1 MPPACRFFARWWWD
15 VKTFSK
21 GRESQPPD
29 VAAPNQTATWMPP
42 ADRPARLAPVV
53 TEQLLRRI
61 ARGDFSAGSYMLSE
75 LRLAAEFKVSRTVIR
90 ESVRALEQKGVLS
103 AQQGRGTVVSDRSQW
118 SAFDPLVISVRLDT
132 EPTTEL
138 FRDLADIRLAVECQ
152 LSNSAAMNASAA
164 MLGEMT
170 RVVEE
175 QRQIPISEPRYT
187 DLDIEFHHLIA
198 EASGN
203 QIGQGIMLT
212 LAPALRAMRR
222 LTNEIPDATAHTRE
236 WHGRILDRIRARD
249 PEGAS
254 AAMRKHLGWSREHFL
269 SLKTD

>member
-1 MPPACRFFARWWWD
+1 
-15 VKTFSK
+15 VTTLS
-21 GRESQPPD
+21 G
-29 VAAPNQTATWMPP
+29 APKAQSAEATALSQTATWWPP
-42 ADRPARLAPVV
+42 ADRPARLAPIV

-61 ARGDFSAGSYMLSE
+61 ARGDFPAGSYMPTE
-75 LRLAAEFKVSRTVIR
+75 PRLAAEFKVSRTVIR
-90 ESVRALEQKGVLS
+90 EAVRALEEKGVLS

-118 SAFDPLVISVRLDT
+118 SPFDPLVISVRLET
-132 EPTTEL
+132 EPTTKL

-152 LSNSAAMNASAA
+152 LSLSAAANATAA

-175 QRQIPISEPRYT
+175 QRQLPISEPRYT
-187 DLDIEFHHLIA
+187 DLDLEFHQLIA

-203 QIGQGIMLT
+203 QIGLGIMLT

-236 WHGRILDRIRARD
+236 WHGRVLDRIRARD
-249 PEGAS
+249 SEGAS
-254 AAMRKHLGWSREHFL
+254 AAMREHLAWSREHFL